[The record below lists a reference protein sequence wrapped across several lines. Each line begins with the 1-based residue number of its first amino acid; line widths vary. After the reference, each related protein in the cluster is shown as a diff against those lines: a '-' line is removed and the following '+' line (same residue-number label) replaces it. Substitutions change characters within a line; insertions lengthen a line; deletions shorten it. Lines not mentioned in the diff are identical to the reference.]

1 MPKVYRPIAGTP
13 VAPAAAAFV
22 ASPSGVA
29 FEAMEDLALAMRL
42 NVELCD
48 ASEAVEKLDYRW
60 KMVETEKGKWEEQQC
75 LFSCS
80 DLEVYLCLSYLY

>member
-13 VAPAAAAFV
+13 VAPAAAA
-22 ASPSGVA
+22 AALHRPLRRNA
-29 FEAMEDLALAMRL
+29 FEALEDLALAMRL

-60 KMVETEKGKWEEQQC
+60 KMVETEKGNWEEQQC
-75 LFSCS
+75 LFSC
-80 DLEVYLCLSYLY
+80 